1 VPRVTRG
8 TKRRQRRK
16 KILARAKGF
25 YQNKSKLYRYAKEA
39 VDRSQKFAYVGR
51 KLKKR
56 DFRSLWIVRIS
67 AGARRSGLSY
77 SRLMHGLKA
86 AGVEINR
93 KMLAEMAVRDPD
105 AFRQVAAVAQ
115 TALGLPVPAPPSPQ
129 PAPEPKPAA
138 KSVPKE
144 KKPAATE
151 PAAEA
156 EPAAKA
162 KAEAAGVEEKPTG
175 DKAATKGKSGSAS
188 KPSDD

>member
-56 DFRSLWIVRIS
+56 DFRSLWIIRIS
-67 AGARRSGLSY
+67 AGTRQAGLSY
-77 SRLMHGLKA
+77 SRFMNGLKV

-93 KMLAEMAVRDPD
+93 KMLAEMAVHDPD
-105 AFRQVAAVAQ
+105 AFRQLTAMAQ
-115 TALGLPVPAPPSPQ
+115 TALGMPVTAPPPPRRTTGRICSCFL
-129 PAPEPKPAA
+129 A
-138 KSVPKE
+138 SDLL
-144 KKPAATE
+144 
-151 PAAEA
+151 
-156 EPAAKA
+156 
-162 KAEAAGVEEKPTG
+162 GVVRG
-175 DKAATKGKSGSAS
+175 A
-188 KPSDD
+188 

>member
-39 VDRSQKFAYVGR
+39 VDRSEKFAYVGR

-56 DFRSLWIVRIS
+56 DFRSLWIIRIS
-67 AGARRSGLSY
+67 AGARQVGLSY
-77 SRLMHGLKA
+77 SRLMNGLKV

-93 KMLAEMAVRDPD
+93 KMLAEMAVHDPD
-105 AFRQVAAVAQ
+105 AFRQLTAMAQ
-115 TALGLPVPAPPSPQ
+115 TALGMPVTAAPPAQ
-129 PAPEPKPAA
+129 PAADA
-138 KSVPKE
+138 K
-144 KKPAATE
+144 
-151 PAAEA
+151 
-156 EPAAKA
+156 PAAKA
-162 KAEAAGVEEKPTG
+162 KPKAKPAAVAEPKAEAAPAEKPEASAAEERPAA
-175 DKAATKGKSGSAS
+175 DKPADKGKSGSAS

>member
-1 VPRVTRG
+1 MPRVARG

-16 KILARAKGF
+16 KILALAKGF

-56 DFRSLWIVRIS
+56 DFRSLWIIRIS
-67 AGARRSGLSY
+67 AGARQVGLSY

-105 AFRQVAAVAQ
+105 AFHQITARAQ
-115 TALGLPVPAPPSPQ
+115 QALGLPVTAPP
-129 PAPEPKPAA
+129 PKPAA
-138 KSVPKE
+138 E
-144 KKPAATE
+144 AKPAKPKGKKAVAS
-151 PAAEA
+151 AAA
-156 EPAAKA
+156 DQPAAK
-162 KAEAAGVEEKPTG
+162 EEP
-175 DKAATKGKSGSAS
+175 GSAS
-188 KPSDD
+188 KPSEE

>member
-67 AGARRSGLSY
+67 AGARQAGLSY
-77 SRLMHGLKA
+77 SRLMHGLKT

-93 KMLAEMAVRDPD
+93 KMLAEMAVHDPN

-115 TALGLPVPAPPSPQ
+115 AALGLPATAPPPQ
-129 PAPEPKPAA
+129 PAAEPKPASQA
-138 KSVPKE
+138 KPKE
-144 KKPAATE
+144 KKPAA
-151 PAAEA
+151 AEA
-156 EPAAKA
+156 EPAGKAKA
-162 KAEAAGVEEKPTG
+162 KASASEEEKPAG
-175 DKAATKGKSGSAS
+175 GKPATKGKSGSAS
-188 KPSDD
+188 KPADE

>member
-1 VPRVTRG
+1 MPRVTRG

-39 VDRSQKFAYVGR
+39 VDRSQQFAYIGR

-67 AGARRSGLSY
+67 AGARQSGLSY

-93 KMLAEMAVRDPD
+93 KMLAEMAVHDPA
-105 AFRQVAAVAQ
+105 AFRQLTALAQ
-115 TALGLPVPAPPSPQ
+115 TALGLPVSEAPAPQ
-129 PAPEPKPAA
+129 PLAEAKPAA
-138 KSVPKE
+138 KAKPKE
-144 KKPAATE
+144 KKPAAAAE

-156 EPAAKA
+156 KASAEEQEEPATAKP
-162 KAEAAGVEEKPTG
+162 AAQ
-175 DKAATKGKSGSAS
+175 GKSGSAS